1 MRSIAETDLGTPK
14 SPSTE
19 TVALT
24 IDGVDVRV
32 PAGTS
37 VMRAASESASRF
49 RSCARPN
56 CSMRSARA
64 ACAWCRSK
72 A

>member
-14 SPSTE
+14 SKATE
-19 TVALT
+19 IVALT

-37 VMRAASESASRF
+37 VLRAASEMGIQIPKL
-49 RSCARPN
+49 CAT
-56 CSMRSARA
+56 
-64 ACAWCRSK
+64 
-72 A
+72 